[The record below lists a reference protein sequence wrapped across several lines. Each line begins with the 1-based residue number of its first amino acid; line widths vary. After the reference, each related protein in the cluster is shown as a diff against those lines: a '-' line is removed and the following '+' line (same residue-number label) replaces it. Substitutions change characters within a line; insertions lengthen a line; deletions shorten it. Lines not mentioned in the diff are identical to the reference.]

1 MPDDFASEKKPAK
14 QHDIEAEL
22 RASRQLLAE
31 MDTLLERSR
40 NMIERPRD
48 GRRIRVAVLK
58 DQPFDPA

>member
-1 MPDDFASEKKPAK
+1 MPDDSANQKTPVK

-40 NMIERPRD
+40 NMVERSRD

-58 DQPFDPA
+58 DR